1 VEWIGSHCG
10 VTRYQSD
17 MIGQSRQTGMAA
29 GDHLYFS
36 MLLNGQFVNATEWW
50 DPHSI
55 QDRIERKLHDLGS

>member
-1 VEWIGSHCG
+1 
-10 VTRYQSD
+10 